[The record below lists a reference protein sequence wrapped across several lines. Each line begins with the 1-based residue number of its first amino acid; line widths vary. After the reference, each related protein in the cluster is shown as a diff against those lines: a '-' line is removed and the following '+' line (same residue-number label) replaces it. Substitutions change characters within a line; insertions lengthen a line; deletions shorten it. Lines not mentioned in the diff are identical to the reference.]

1 MTNHPTLFMLVLGC
15 KPNGRHTEQHDVF
28 FCIENRFNNLSEHI
42 YKFWPDGGR
51 IHVDAWRKVC
61 FVNGY
66 RIRVVSRE
74 SRKPSKHNLYFLNL
88 GGYQPGNM
96 DELHHKMLVVGT
108 SKADALKQA
117 KNSAFFKSMSFQ
129 HARSHVDD
137 QYGVDVDDLYR
148 VEDILPA
155 EMKSIF
161 ALDIFP
167 EPREPDE
174 LHIGYTKLPSKPKK
188 NETALLQHRKS
199 E

>member
-1 MTNHPTLFMLVLGC
+1 
-15 KPNGRHTEQHDVF
+15 
-28 FCIENRFNNLSEHI
+28 
-42 YKFWPDGGR
+42 
-51 IHVDAWRKVC
+51 
-61 FVNGY
+61 
-66 RIRVVSRE
+66 
-74 SRKPSKHNLYFLNL
+74 
-88 GGYQPGNM
+88 M
-96 DELHHKMLVVGT
+96 DELHQKMLVVGT

-129 HARSHVDD
+129 NARSHVDDQYGVDVDD

>member
-1 MTNHPTLFMLVLGC
+1 MADQPTLFMLVLGC
-15 KPNGRHTEQHDVF
+15 KPAGRHTEQHDVF
-28 FCIENRFNNLSEHI
+28 FCIGKRFSSLKEQI
-42 YKFWPDGGR
+42 YNFWSDGGR

-61 FVNGY
+61 FVDGY
-66 RIRVVSRE
+66 RIRVVPRIGS
-74 SRKPSKHNLYFLNL
+74 KPNKLQLYFLNL

-129 HARSHVDD
+129 NAHSHVDD
-137 QYGVDVDDLYR
+137 QYGVDVDDMYR

-161 ALDIFP
+161 ALEIIP
-167 EPREPDE
+167 EPGEADQ
-174 LHIGYTKLPSKPKK
+174 LHIGYTKLPSKSNQP
-188 NETALLQHRKS
+188 
-199 E
+199 